1 MGMIVLA
8 CLVAVVGVL
17 LQPLSAHAASTATP
31 KVVQTMN
38 RQDVPRDLAVS
49 PSGNQLAVLTDY
61 GLYVY
66 ALGAKGDICTR
77 PLVASVAL
85 KDAHRLAFTP
95 NGQKIYIITN
105 GGLLWT
111 YDRTAGRLGGYL
123 NLGISGQLPQEMQVL
138 EDPSLLFIKHQTFSD
153 VYIINWRDTSVPVGK
168 LDFDAT
174 GYCMGGPLAARA
186 DAGMVFW
193 TMESSTYEGRY
204 VMMAKPYRG
213 SMASWN
219 CEIPYKPGALVIGPD
234 PDHLLVAGWDTSQNG
249 DLRIYRHDH
258 EAGWVNACVLGA
270 FAPADLAFSN
280 DGYYAVM
287 VDGNRCLLK
296 AVSGHDL
303 RAVLDPVNPLRF
315 ELVRQSQ
322 VSLGT
327 CRASRVV
334 MHPTRPVA
342 YVLSGLTKRIQR
354 VKIAIPGIEHPLAD

>member
-1 MGMIVLA
+1 MMMLICLA
-8 CLVAVVGVL
+8 GCLATL
-17 LQPLSAHAASTATP
+17 LQPLPAHAASTATCR
-31 KVVQTMN
+31 VVQTMN

-66 ALGAKGDICTR
+66 ALGSTGDIR
-77 PLVASVAL
+77 KSPLVSAVGL
-85 KDAHRLAFTP
+85 KDAYRLAFTP
-95 NGQKIYIITN
+95 NGQSIYIITN
-105 GGLLWT
+105 GGLLWR

-123 NLGISGQLPQEMQVL
+123 NLGISGQLPRRMCTL
-138 EDPSLLFIKHQTFSD
+138 EDPSLLLLKHQALSE
-153 VYIINWRDTSVPVGK
+153 VLIVNWNDPSAPVDK
-168 LDFDAT
+168 LQFDDP
-174 GYCMGGPLAARA
+174 GYCMGGSLAARA

-193 TMESSTYEGRY
+193 TMESSTYRGRY

-213 SMASWN
+213 SMTSWN
-219 CEIPYKPGALVIGPD
+219 CEIPYTPGALAIGPD
-234 PDHLLVAGWDTSQNG
+234 PDHLLVAGWRTSQDG

-258 EAGWVNACVLGA
+258 EAGWVNGCVLSG
-270 FAPADLAFSN
+270 FAPGDLAFSN

-303 RAVLDPVNPLRF
+303 RAVLDPTNPLRF

-327 CRASRVV
+327 CRAERVV

-342 YVLSGLTKRIQR
+342 YVLSGLSKRIQR